1 MLYINLRKILA
12 DRGIG
17 LPIPF
22 LERAGLARYT
32 AKKMLGKDNKYLG
45 LEHAERICLALNCS
59 PNELLEWRPDPNMN
73 VAADHPLHKLRPK
86 EQSLSQQLRQ
96 LTPDELEA
104 VQQFIGTLK
113 NDKAE

>member
-1 MLYINLRKILA
+1 MLYINLRKILS
-12 DRGIG
+12 DRGIE
-17 LPIPF
+17 LAIPF
-22 LERAGLARYT
+22 LEKVGLARYT
-32 AKKMLGKDNKYLG
+32 AKRMLGNGNKYLG

-59 PNELLEWRPDPNMN
+59 PNELLEWRPDPGTT
-73 VAADHPLHKLRPK
+73 VAADHPLQKLRPK

-113 NDKAE
+113 GDKDQ